1 MNKFPQI
8 FLQIIFHGNWNDEM
22 MPNLLKSNH
31 ISKKYFS
38 KRILLK
44 PKLKKTIKED
54 FHVENTLKTYSVT
67 LFNDEFK

>member
-1 MNKFPQI
+1 MVPNI
-8 FLQIIFHGNWNDEM
+8 F
-22 MPNLLKSNH
+22 KSNH

-38 KRILLK
+38 KRISLK